1 MAPAVVQENL
11 IVTFF
16 LNVPLPGEIVGVST
30 VADGVGVGVGVTE
43 GVGLGVGVGVG
54 DEAAIVVALDTFEYG
69 ELPLEL

>member
-16 LNVPLPGEIVGVST
+16 LNVPLAGEIVGVST
-30 VADGVGVGVGVTE
+30 VADGVGVAVGVTE
-43 GVGLGVGVGVG
+43 GVGVGVGVG